1 MFLHKPLSS
10 IHINEAMP
18 GQPELQHKVPLVK
31 QFGEHISKG
40 LFDCIFN
47 DCLAHMIP
55 SSNCNWEQF
64 NQVVMLTERFQ
75 ELLLSMNF
83 VSTGDSTLMDYFNNV
98 NTIFANAKSQTM
110 LKQAHEFMTHDL
122 LNSVQICTD
131 FPLGR
136 DVRHRSH
143 RSNGILSDQLLA
155 FITKCRG
162 ESGGNMKI
170 PTCQIR

>member
-10 IHINEAMP
+10 IHINQALP

-31 QFGEHISKG
+31 EFGEQISKG

-47 DCLAHMIP
+47 DCLSHMIP
-55 SSNCNWEQF
+55 SSNSDWDQF
-64 NQVVMLTERFQ
+64 NEVVRLTERFQ
-75 ELLLSMNF
+75 ESLLSMNF
-83 VSTGDSTLMDYFNNV
+83 VASGSSTLMDYFNNV

-122 LNSVQICTD
+122 LNSVQICTE

-143 RSNGILSDQLLA
+143 RGNGILSDQLLA
-155 FITKCRG
+155 FISKCRE
-162 ESGGNMKI
+162 ESSSSMKI